1 MLINMSKMIQLRNV
15 PDALHRT
22 LKARAAMAG
31 MSLSD
36 YLLAEIREVAE
47 RPTLGRVARP
57 SAQTQASLPSNS
69 ILPAWCRKNVQQ
81 ERSARETGDPV
92 IVLDASA
99 AIDWLLQTSAGQRIE
114 QRIFSQNESLHA
126 PHLLDLEVG
135 QVLRRL
141 VREGAVS
148 AHRADQAIEDLLDL
162 RMTRYPHFVL
172 LPRIWQL
179 RHNLS
184 AYDAAYVAL
193 AENLGARLLTR
204 DARLASVSGLTAS
217 IELF

>member
-1 MLINMSKMIQLRNV
+1 ML
-15 PDALHRT
+15 
-22 LKARAAMAG
+22 
-31 MSLSD
+31 
-36 YLLAEIREVAE
+36 
-47 RPTLGRVARP
+47 
-57 SAQTQASLPSNS
+57 
-69 ILPAWCRKNVQQ
+69 
-81 ERSARETGDPV
+81 
-92 IVLDASA
+92 VLDASA
-99 AIDWLLQTSAGQRIE
+99 AIDWLLQTAAGQRIE
-114 QRIFSQNESLHA
+114 QRIYSRHESLHA

-141 VREGAVS
+141 VREGTVS
-148 AHRADQAIEDLLDL
+148 AQRAEQAIEDLLDL
-162 RMTRYPHFVL
+162 RIIRYPHFVL

-204 DARLASVSGLTAS
+204 DARLASASGLSAP